1 MATPKN
7 NSVIKAFQ
15 VLGAC
20 SASRAPMST
29 ADVAEATGM
38 TNATAHRFLLTLE
51 EVGAIARTE
60 RNKFQLG
67 YAIAEMARGLDE
79 ENWLAEFAQP
89 HVSELA
95 DEFREAVGVAAL
107 TNGKVS
113 YVATAEANRSL
124 RIGHSLDTPLPIY
137 CSAVG
142 KVLLA
147 GLPPME
153 REQILDEIELEP
165 LAPNTITDR
174 VALRAEVNRI
184 EQEGYSLDDQEMEEG
199 LRCMAVPIADSE
211 GHVLA
216 ALSVSGPASRMT
228 DNRLTDYRGRM
239 VDRADRIGAL
249 FYSESKVL
257 PDKATPRGS
266 FPHIKRVGNFAFV
279 SGISARRRDE
289 TFVGARKTRSG
300 IMELDIREQARATI
314 ENIRDVL
321 RSVGASLSDIIEIEA
336 FLVTMDDYAGFNEVY
351 SRYFGTD
358 GPARTTVAVNA
369 LPHPHQILMM
379 KAVARVPKPPSPS
392 SLARN

>member
-1 MATPKN
+1 
-7 NSVIKAFQ
+7 
-15 VLGAC
+15 
-20 SASRAPMST
+20 MST
-29 ADVAEATGM
+29 AEVAEATGM

-51 EVGAIARTE
+51 EVGAIARTD

-67 YAIAEMARGLDE
+67 YVIAEMARGLDQ

-107 TNGKVS
+107 TNGKVR

-124 RIGHSLDTPLPIY
+124 RIGHSLDIPLPIY

-153 REQILDEIELEP
+153 REQILDQVELVP

-174 VALRAEVNRI
+174 AALRAEIGRI
-184 EQEGYSLDDQEMEEG
+184 GQAGYGLDDQEMEEG
-199 LRCMAVPIADSE
+199 LRCIAVPITDSE

-216 ALSVSGPASRMT
+216 ALSVSGPSSRMI
-228 DNRLTDYRGRM
+228 DSRLAEYRENM
-239 VDRADRIGAL
+239 AERASRIGAL

-257 PDKATPRGS
+257 PDMATPRGS
-266 FPHIKRVGNFAFV
+266 FPHIKRVGDFAFV

-289 TFVGARKTRSG
+289 TFVGAHKTREG
-300 IMELDIREQARATI
+300 VMELDIREQARATI
-314 ENIRDVL
+314 ENIRDIL

-336 FLVTMDDYAGFNEVY
+336 FLRYHGRLSRFQRGVLPIFRNRRPRADDRRGERSSPPPPDPHDEGCRQGAQ
-351 SRYFGTD
+351 
-358 GPARTTVAVNA
+358 AAVAVIDRQE
-369 LPHPHQILMM
+369 LTEL
-379 KAVARVPKPPSPS
+379 
-392 SLARN
+392 